1 MSPHADI
8 SKHIVERVSAALAQ
22 GNWKQAITLLEA
34 ENQSTPSAF
43 WEQSLI
49 DFRIKAYQKMH
60 RPQPEHTF
68 SHDYNNIDTGP
79 YAFPEIDARDLN
91 AQAIKDG
98 IMGHGGLIVRG
109 LMDATR
115 VRSMRARID
124 KAFLARMD
132 DAQGRTSAETQTWF
146 RRSPEVD
153 ATGPEQFS
161 AKRDAH
167 GNPYFIHK
175 GSLWT
180 ADSPR
185 IAAHMVQFYQSRGF
199 RRLLHEYFGEPAT
212 LSVRKWV
219 LRKVMPAPG
228 FQAGWHQDG
237 RFMGDSIQTV
247 NLWLTLSDCGGDAR
261 APGLEIIPSHI
272 RDIHETGT
280 HGAAFNWTVGQG
292 LVDEIA
298 QKTPIANPKFKAG
311 DAILFDHYS
320 LHRTGHA
327 LHHTQPRYAV
337 ETWFFAASCAPAKQM
352 PLLF

>member
-1 MSPHADI
+1 MPLSANH
-8 SKHIVERVSAALAQ
+8 SKHIVEQVSAAIAQ
-22 GNWKQAITLLEA
+22 GHWKQAITLLEA
-34 ENQSTPSAF
+34 ENNCNPSPF

-49 DFRIKAYQKMH
+49 NFRIKGFKGQNTPLPKH
-60 RPQPEHTF
+60 PF
-68 SHDYNNIDTGP
+68 SHDWDKTASG
-79 YAFPEIDARDLN
+79 ASGFPEIKACDLN

-109 LMDATR
+109 LMDISA
-115 VRSMRARID
+115 VRSMRNKID
-124 KAFLARMD
+124 KAFLARMA
-132 DAQGRTSAETQTWF
+132 DAQGVTSPDTPTWF

-153 ATGPEQFS
+153 AAGPEQFS

-167 GNPYFIHK
+167 GKPCFTNN

-185 IAAHMVQFYQSRGF
+185 IAAHMVQFYQNHGF
-199 RRLLHEYFGEPAT
+199 RRLLHEYFGEPAM

-237 RFMGDSIQTV
+237 RFMGDGIETV
-247 NLWLTLSDCGGDAR
+247 NLWMTLSDCGGDAK
-261 APGLEIIPSHI
+261 AAGLDIIPS
-272 RDIHETGT
+272 RDRTIFETGT

-292 LVDEIA
+292 LVDEISP
-298 QKTPIANPKFKAG
+298 KTPVANPKFKAG
-311 DAILFDHYS
+311 DAIFFDHYS

-327 LHHTQPRYAV
+327 LHHTLPRYAV
-337 ETWFFAASCAPAKQM
+337 ETWFFAASCAPAKQI